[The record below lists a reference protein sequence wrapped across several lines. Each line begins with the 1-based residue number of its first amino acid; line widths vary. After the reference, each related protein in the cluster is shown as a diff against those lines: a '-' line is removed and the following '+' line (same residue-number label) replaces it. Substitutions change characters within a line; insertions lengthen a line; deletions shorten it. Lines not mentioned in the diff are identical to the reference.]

1 MNRRKSMN
9 AQFVLRRLSWW
20 MMLAM
25 APAVALA
32 VPPAGSTYKVQSG
45 DTLDKVVRQTMA
57 DSPLKL
63 ELLRQ
68 AFIDQN
74 PQAFTKSSP
83 RALMVGA
90 VLTVP
95 NHDDVL
101 RLHMSQ
107 IKPGVSSATGR
118 GLGLGYATTD
128 MNMNERK
135 NWVRF
140 P

>member
-1 MNRRKSMN
+1 MK
-9 AQFVLRRLSWW
+9 ALFALRRTS
-20 MMLAM
+20 LAM
-25 APAVALA
+25 VWMALPAVALA
-32 VPPAGSTYKVQSG
+32 LAPAGSTYKVQSG
-45 DTLDKVVRQTMA
+45 DTLDKVVRQTMG
-57 DSPLKL
+57 DSPLKP

-68 AFIDQN
+68 AFIQQN

-83 RALMVGA
+83 RALVVGA

-101 RLHMSQ
+101 RMHMGQ
-107 IKPGVSSATGR
+107 VKQGAPAGAGR
-118 GLGLGYATTD
+118 ALGTGYATTD

>member
-1 MNRRKSMN
+1 MN
-9 AQFVLRRLSWW
+9 ALFALRRMGLS
-20 MMLAM
+20 MVLAA

-32 VPPAGSTYKVQSG
+32 VAPAGSTYKVQSG
-45 DTLDKVVRQTMA
+45 DTLDKVVRHTMG
-57 DSPLKL
+57 DSPLKP

-68 AFIDQN
+68 AFIQQN
-74 PQAFTKSSP
+74 PQAFTKSTP
-83 RALMVGA
+83 RALVVGA

-101 RLHMSQ
+101 RMHMSQ
-107 IKPGVSSATGR
+107 VKPSGAAGAGR
-118 GLGLGYATTD
+118 AMGAGYATTD

>member
-1 MNRRKSMN
+1 MN
-9 AQFVLRRLSWW
+9 ALFALRRMGLW
-20 MMLAM
+20 MVLAA

-32 VPPAGSTYKVQSG
+32 VAPAGSTYKVQSG
-45 DTLDKVVRQTMA
+45 DTLDKVVRHTMG
-57 DSPLKL
+57 DSPLKP

-68 AFIDQN
+68 AFIQQN
-74 PQAFTKSSP
+74 PQAFTKSTP
-83 RALMVGA
+83 RALVVGA

-101 RLHMSQ
+101 RMHMSQ
-107 IKPGVSSATGR
+107 VKPSGAAGTGR
-118 GLGLGYATTD
+118 AMGAGYATTD